1 MVPENHSHGQV
12 EGRAPSRWSREL
24 TCGKSWSNYL
34 SAVAGKVSVLEL
46 ELELEPALA
55 LALASALTLA
65 LQPRREDRD
74 MM

>member
-12 EGRAPSRWSREL
+12 EGRAPFRWSREP
-24 TCGKSWSNYL
+24 TCGKSWRNCL

-46 ELELEPALA
+46 ELELA